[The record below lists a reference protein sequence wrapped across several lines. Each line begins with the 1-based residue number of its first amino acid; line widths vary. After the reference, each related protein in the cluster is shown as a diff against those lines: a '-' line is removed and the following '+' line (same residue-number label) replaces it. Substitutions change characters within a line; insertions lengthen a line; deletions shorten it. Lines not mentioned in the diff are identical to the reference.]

1 MAPESPTIA
10 IWELGLRLRERR
22 YLLGLT
28 ATESGR
34 LARCTQAHVSE
45 IERGRTR
52 ATKDK
57 LTRLIKAY
65 EFDADETA
73 ELWKLHE
80 HGGQRGWWNKY
91 TGIFS
96 NELLRFFGYE
106 HGAESVRTYSGGL
119 IPGLLQTEE
128 YIRAVIRGAAPNL
141 RLSEE
146 ELRVTARKTR
156 QQRLA
161 GDDPLHLTAVISEA
175 TLRQRVGG
183 IAVLHGQLEHL
194 MTLMEQHSENLDV
207 RVIPFTA
214 GGFDALDGSSF
225 HLVGFASPRLPTL
238 AWQETIT
245 STALID
251 HTMTVREYTLAYHQA
266 EERALDREE
275 SLRLI
280 RDAAKE
286 LS

>member
-1 MAPESPTIA
+1 MAPQSPTIA

-28 ATESGR
+28 ATEAGR

-57 LTRLIKAY
+57 LTRLIKSY
-65 EFDADETA
+65 EFDSDESA
-73 ELWKLHE
+73 ELWNLHD
-80 HGGQRGWWNKY
+80 HGAQRGWWNRY

-106 HGAESVRTYSGGL
+106 YGAESVRTYSGGL
-119 IPGLLQTEE
+119 IPGLVQTED

-156 QQRLA
+156 QRRLVE
-161 GDDPLHLTAVISEA
+161 DDPLHLTAVISEA
-175 TLRQRVGG
+175 TLRQCVGG
-183 IAVLHGQLEHL
+183 VAVLRGQLEHL
-194 MTLMEQHSENLDV
+194 ARLVAEQPENLTV
-207 RVIPFTA
+207 RVIPFSA

-225 HLVGFASPRLPTL
+225 HLVGFTSPRLPTL

-245 STALID
+245 STSLID

-280 RDAAKE
+280 RDTAKE